1 MGAEDYF
8 ACIIPALYLLGK
20 EEGLDFY
27 EKLYHE
33 VGERVRNGVG
43 VISDERYR
51 LAFFG
56 IPLWFNLG
64 IFNYLERLG
73 AIVVFEQAYYVGPFF
88 EVNLDDPF
96 EGLVERIWRKA
107 CWNHQTSIEACPE
120 ICNPN
125 SMAAVGSKFVVQ
137 LISGHGIDGALFHR
151 THTCRAMSWGQIHY
165 QRVLGKEGIPT
176 HIFESDMA
184 HPRSWSDARI
194 KSQLESFI
202 ETVEQSKKER
212 TKRMN

>member
-64 IFNYLERLG
+64 IFNYLESLG
-73 AIVVFEQAYYVGPFF
+73 AIVVFEQPYYVGPFV
-88 EVNLDDPF
+88 EIDLEDPF
-96 EGLVERIWRKA
+96 EGLVQRIWKKA
-107 CWNHQTSIEACPE
+107 CWNHQTGVEAKPE
-120 ICNPN
+120 ISNPS
-125 SMAAVGSKFVVQ
+125 SMVAVGSKFIVQ
-137 LISGHGIDGALFHR
+137 LIGGHSIDGALFHR
-151 THTCRAMSWGQIHY
+151 SHTCRATSWGQVHY
-165 QRVLGKEGIPT
+165 QRIMENEGIPT

-184 HPRSWSDARI
+184 DPRAWSDARI
-194 KSQLESFI
+194 KSQLEAFI
-202 ETVEQSKKER
+202 ETVEQSKQGRIKIQG
-212 TKRMN
+212 